1 MKKDGIGL
9 IPASQVGSVF
19 NEALDPPFSCQR
31 PLFDILTVLAYSFY
45 VAALGLSGSEELLR
59 LAYWLVHM
67 LTAHFSSISD
77 IVHERL

>member
-45 VAALGLSGSEELLR
+45 VAALGLSERRTPALGILTGPY
-59 LAYWLVHM
+59 AYG
-67 LTAHFSSISD
+67 AF
-77 IVHERL
+77 